1 MRGRALR
8 QLFSESQ
15 RRILLMLGE
24 AAVFGLLL
32 VFDSRQPRLS

>member
-8 QLFSESQ
+8 QLFSESPP
-15 RRILLMLGE
+15 RVLLALSK

-32 VFDSRQPRLS
+32 VLTSDNLG

>member
-15 RRILLMLGE
+15 RRVLLVLGE

-32 VFDSRQPRLS
+32 SFGIRQPRLS